1 MVSQNFNQLTYLD
14 NIQSLTD
21 VDVPKTYPSVQ
32 TAQSDKFYM
41 LFASKPNPITNTGN
55 QRLDLGFLEL
65 HQWKKG
71 QVNNTAMPVTVNCC
85 GCEIFAL
92 KEV

>member
-1 MVSQNFNQLTYLD
+1 
-14 NIQSLTD
+14 
-21 VDVPKTYPSVQ
+21 
-32 TAQSDKFYM
+32 M

-71 QVNNTAMPVTVNCC
+71 TGKYYCNA
-85 GCEIFAL
+85 GFWI
-92 KEV
+92 